1 MRRLIV
7 AVLLF
12 SSLSPLAATAQ
23 NAPQTIMA
31 PADRYFGRMKMSI
44 LGIRNTFNDAG
55 TRLDV
60 DQASPSAIFH
70 KVALADEALHDWA
83 AQYPR
88 DPWIPK
94 YILSLATLYR
104 RLPGDEARTFS
115 NDTLGWLIEAYPR
128 SAEARVAAN
137 IERGDRY

>member
-1 MRRLIV
+1 MAVV
-7 AVLLF
+7 AQTQ
-12 SSLSPLAATAQ
+12 STTA
-23 NAPQTIMA
+23 MA

-44 LGIRNTFNDAG
+44 LGIRNVLNDSG

-60 DQASPSAIFH
+60 DQANASAVFH
-70 KVALADEALHDWA
+70 KVVLADEALHDWA
-83 AQYPR
+83 AQFPR

-115 NDTLGWLIEAYPR
+115 NDTLDWLISAYPR
-128 SAEARVAAN
+128 TSEARIASN
-137 IERGDRY
+137 IDR